1 MKSEIIKYLYYT
13 QIVLHDIVE
22 KLGLFSLL
30 KIQYEQILSKNRN
43 LCTDKLKL
51 N

>member
-13 QIVLHDIVE
+13 QIVLHVE

-30 KIQYEQILSKNRN
+30 KIQYEQILNKNRN